1 MSSVN
6 EVAAASW
13 AGPISALQQA
23 ILHNDA
29 TEVLPLINVPS
40 TTPLNTAYGVDSAR
54 RVAIYAHAYRA
65 RLHDTL
71 ADTYERVH
79 AWLGDENFAALAAA
93 YIAAYPPDS
102 PTLRDFGEHF
112 ASLLTTHYP
121 NDLEV
126 TELGQLDWAL
136 RNAFDA
142 PDAAP
147 LNAAALGDPHLDWES
162 VTLVFHPSVARLRFQ
177 MNTLRL
183 WHAMNTGE
191 TPPACVALAQP
202 LEVMVWRKEWQPHF
216 ASMTPLEANLVDQ
229 LIQGIRFTTAC
240 AQAEQLFGGEQV
252 QTELGELLAE
262 WFNNELVISL

>member
-6 EVAAASW
+6 DMSVAPW

-29 TEVLPLINVPS
+29 AEVMPLIN
-40 TTPLNTAYGVDSAR
+40 AEYGVDSAR

-93 YIAAYPPDS
+93 YIAAYPPQS
-102 PTLRDFGEHF
+102 PTLRDFGAHF

-121 NDLEV
+121 NDVEV

-142 PDAAP
+142 PDAKP
-147 LNAAALGDPHLDWES
+147 LSAAALGDPNLDWES
-162 VTLVFHPSVARLRFQ
+162 VKLVFHPSVARLRFQ
-177 MNTLRL
+177 MNTLSL
-183 WHAMNTGE
+183 WHAMNTGD

-202 LEVMVWRKEWQPHF
+202 LEIVVWRKEWQPHF
-216 ASMTPLEANLVDQ
+216 ASMTPLESYLVDQ
-229 LIQGIRFTTAC
+229 LMQGVGFTLAC
-240 AQAEQLFGGEQV
+240 TQAEQAFGAEQV

-262 WFNNELVISL
+262 WFNNGLIISL